1 MSGETWLQIFIY
13 LQVFI
18 IGALAVVAFR
28 HGRAHYRPD
37 RQIDLAALPPPPE
50 LPPEVKRRLME
61 ASEAQFQLVL
71 KHTAEQLNS
80 DLRGSSVQ
88 INHLVN
94 NLAAEIVSGE
104 LEHYRIELGRLRNQ
118 ASTQMGA
125 IRAEVDKHKAAI
137 EAKMDQEVAAER
149 QRLIQQI
156 DTKLGDAVASFLTE
170 TLQHNVDLGGQTAYL
185 VGLLEEHKADFIKE
199 VKEDDPVRNSGAA
212 QTDSEQTP
220 DGR

>member
-1 MSGETWLQIFIY
+1 MSGETWLQILIY
-13 LQVFI
+13 AQVFI

-28 HGRAHYRPD
+28 HARAHYRPD
-37 RQIDLAALPPPPE
+37 QRQMDLASLPPPPE

-80 DLRGSSVQ
+80 DLRGSTVQ
-88 INHLVN
+88 INQLVN

-104 LEHYRIELGRLRNQ
+104 LERYRVELSQLRDQ
-118 ASTQMGA
+118 ANTQMGA

-137 EAKMDQEVAAER
+137 EARMDQEIAAEK

-170 TLQHNVDLGGQTAYL
+170 TLQHNVDLGNQTAYL
-185 VGLLEEHKADFIKE
+185 VGLLEEHKAEFIKE
-199 VKEDDPVRNSGAA
+199 VKDDNQAA
-212 QTDSEQTP
+212 A
-220 DGR
+220 